1 MRNLIRPIEKL
12 EQRMRQRAKVAS
24 KSDPRCICYP
34 ERRRPEVNFSIQL
47 EIAFAV
53 KCPLHGDRF
62 TLESNEM
69 EIYTPKWLRKK
80 KEKWTYDLSI
90 TYGGPGGFFA
100 ENYAG
105 QYRKAHFAAFP
116 PDLWAGVV
124 LKGTEAEGEMTFLR
138 LNDGTRIQVS
148 GDTTE
153 TKRLLADLL
162 KKRGQIV
169 DLWPPVCRKEEDKED
184 MMSTKRQAGRCKGL
198 TKKGK
203 PCPKEEDKEDMMSTK
218 RQAGRCKG
226 LTKKGKPCPTAA
238 TPGGLCFFHA
248 NPDKASELGRIGGQ
262 KNRRSPVNAADF
274 LSQLQTATDVGEML
288 DRIIPDIYAGQINPR
303 IAAVLIPYFN
313 LKLRAI
319 ESSEG
324 AKRIAAIEKI
334 LDEERERRE
343 AQNSTNEE

>member
-169 DLWPPVCRKEEDKED
+169 DLCPPVCR
-184 MMSTKRQAGRCKGL
+184 
-198 TKKGK
+198 
-203 PCPKEEDKEDMMSTK
+203 KEEDKEDMMSTK

-262 KNRRSPVNAADF
+262 KNRRSPVNAADS

-303 IAAVLIPYFN
+303 IAA
-313 LKLRAI
+313 
-319 ESSEG
+319 
-324 AKRIAAIEKI
+324 
-334 LDEERERRE
+334 
-343 AQNSTNEE
+343 

>member
-1 MRNLIRPIEKL
+1 
-12 EQRMRQRAKVAS
+12 MRQRAKVAS

-169 DLWPPVCRKEEDKED
+169 DLCPPVCR
-184 MMSTKRQAGRCKGL
+184 
-198 TKKGK
+198 
-203 PCPKEEDKEDMMSTK
+203 KEEDKEDMMSTK

-262 KNRRSPVNAADF
+262 KNRRSPVNAADS